1 MALRISVIA
10 YVIARITGYLIR
22 QEGRNGPTLDTAFF
36 GAPLS
41 RVLVWFEAF
50 TPGGDHWV
58 VLAAC
63 PPPTDRASQRET
75 QNPVQAERGARGHL
89 ADCVLCPRR
98 LGQSHKAPRSVG
110 RSAVL
115 ALHPD
120 SSRRTP

>member
-1 MALRISVIA
+1 M
-10 YVIARITGYLIR
+10 
-22 QEGRNGPTLDTAFF
+22 
-36 GAPLS
+36 APLLILPS
-41 RVLVWFEAF
+41 SARLCPEFWYGLRAF
-50 TPGGDHWV
+50 TPGDHWV

-75 QNPVQAERGARGHL
+75 QNSVQTERGALGHL

-110 RSAVL
+110 RGAVL